1 MVRNKEEHA
10 GSAPAPC
17 YLPFRQATPPL
28 NSLVSIGFHA
38 VEPAPYS
45 SKRSRDSGP
54 SPSVCGGLWP
64 GNPRQVRSCSGT
76 RHRYVPPRAQQAA
89 VRCSAPGDAR
99 RQEGGGRAG
108 RAAGRAVVHD
118 ARWSRRRQPEGS
130 PAVGRHEVRLQDLLQ
145 QVRPPLLARLW
156 LRRGYS
162 QVTWLRPSYVATI
175 RTARAPAAPTASAA
189 AHRLRPWQES
199 AGPSSSSVGASSG
212 DAVRRPPPSTP
223 RNPPHTGRVKA
234 GPAAWS
240 CGPTHAY

>member
-1 MVRNKEEHA
+1 MASGPGIRVRFAHA
-10 GSAPAPC
+10 AAHGTAT
-17 YLPFRQATPPL
+17 FRRVL
-28 NSLVSIGFHA
+28 
-38 VEPAPYS
+38 
-45 SKRSRDSGP
+45 SKRPSGAQHP
-54 SPSVCGGLWP
+54 ETPGGKK
-64 GNPRQVRSCSGT
+64 
-76 RHRYVPPRAQQAA
+76 AA
-89 VRCSAPGDAR
+89 AAPGAP
-99 RQEGGGRAG
+99 QVAQSFTTPVG
-108 RAAGRAVVHD
+108 AAGASQKAAPQSAGTKFDFKTYCSKCGRPSSLGFGCAV
-118 ARWSRRRQPEGS
+118 AT
-130 PAVGRHEVRLQDLLQ
+130 AKL
-145 QVRPPLLARLW
+145 
-156 LRRGYS
+156 RGYG